1 MVEHLVV
8 ALGQCAALLSLQ
20 PVYEQVGG
28 QLLGTR
34 HTRELVN
41 LSVSLA
47 PQLSS
52 MSFKRGWLVCVWFL

>member
-20 PVYEQVGG
+20 LVYEQVGG

-34 HTRELVN
+34 HTRELVG

-47 PQLSS
+47 LQFSS
-52 MSFKRGWLVCVWFL
+52 MSFK